1 MKDSVSDYFDAYEK
15 IRNEKDNLFFQKMEL
30 VESEEILNEAPKFE
44 YYTDGTSFYKRV
56 LTVPD
61 PTWEILLSVMNVKK
75 DNCSWF
81 FKWFKPKDDRNA
93 KWISQKRESELAK
106 GSVYRSMKDMKEIAQ
121 ALKHKHGIELAV
133 DRPR

>member
-1 MKDSVSDYFDAYEK
+1 MTESIANYINTYLEMDEKNQMDFDSVE
-15 IRNEKDNLFFQKMEL
+15 IT
-30 VESEEILNEAPKFE
+30 ESEEILNEAPKFE
-44 YYTDGTSFYKRV
+44 LYTDGTSFYKRI

-75 DNCSWF
+75 DNCSYF

-106 GSVYRSMKDMKEIAQ
+106 GSVYRPMRDMKDIAQ
-121 ALKHKHGIELAV
+121 ALKNKHGIELATE
-133 DRPR
+133 RPR